1 MAPGTEEIVRDHV
14 LDLVGLSLNGA
25 IRAKRRGVPA
35 TKATSLDAEASVTAR
50 NTLIDGPLEWSNAD
64 LFFFVDFVRHG
75 MSFLEVAGFL
85 GKDEAEVR
93 AKAREL
99 KLAIP
104 KS

>member
-1 MAPGTEEIVRDHV
+1 
-14 LDLVGLSLNGA
+14 
-25 IRAKRRGVPA
+25 
-35 TKATSLDAEASVTAR
+35 
-50 NTLIDGPLEWSNAD
+50 
-64 LFFFVDFVRHG
+64 